1 MLPPGSKAPALVQF
15 IRWMRSPA
23 RETEALGARYGD
35 AFTVKSP
42 LFGDIACF
50 SHPDAVKEIFTGDP
64 AVFHAGDASAAFEF
78 FLGPESVL
86 VLDRAPHLHVRRLML
101 PAFHGE
107 RMLHYTAAIHDATH
121 REVAKLTPGTR
132 LALHPL
138 FQRITLN
145 VILRA
150 VLGLDDGP
158 ALEAVRGPMVE
169 TLRLV
174 LSPWGMI
181 WSKPSLRKDLGP
193 LTPWAAIRR
202 SIDAVDQVLLGHIAA
217 HRRGEGDPGDVLT
230 MLVQAVDEEGKGF
243 DDRAIR
249 DQIVTLLLAGHETS
263 ATSLS
268 WTFEEILRA
277 PGEQDRL
284 LAEAAGVLGGSPVTS
299 EHLPRLERVDS
310 VVKESLRLHP
320 VTGTAAR
327 VLKAPAKVGGYDLPA
342 GVMIGVMLNLL
353 HRRPDLYPDPEH
365 FQGDRFIGKK
375 LDPYTWAP
383 FGGGIRRCL
392 GMAFALHEMKVMLA
406 TISGMGLRLSLERPG
421 PVEETLR
428 GSVFAP
434 KGGTR
439 VLVEAIRPT
448 SG

>member
-1 MLPPGSKAPALVQF
+1 M

-23 RETEALGARYGD
+23 RVTEALGARWGD
-35 AFTVKSP
+35 AFTVKNP
-42 LFGDIACF
+42 LLGTIVCF
-50 SHPDAVKEIFTGDP
+50 SHPEAVKQVFTGDP
-64 AVFHAGDASAAFEF
+64 AVFHAGEVNAAFEF
-78 FLGPESVL
+78 FLGPQSVL
-86 VLDRAPHLHVRRLML
+86 VLDGAPHLHVRRLMM

-107 RMLHYTAAIHDATH
+107 RMLHYTAAIRDATR
-121 REVAKLTPGTR
+121 REVTKLAPGQR

-138 FQRITLN
+138 FQAITLE
-145 VILRA
+145 VILRG

-158 ALEAVRGPMVE
+158 SLSAVRDPMVE
-169 TLRLV
+169 MLRLV

-181 WSKPSLRKDLGP
+181 WSKPALRKDLGP

-202 SIDAVDQVLLGHIAA
+202 SIEAVDQALFPHIAA
-217 HRRGEGDPGDVLT
+217 HRRGEGDPGDVLS
-230 MLVQAVDEEGKGF
+230 MLVQAVDEDGRGF

-249 DQIVTLLLAGHETS
+249 DQIITLLLAGHETS

-284 LAEAAGVLGGSPVTS
+284 LAEAEGVLAGATVTP

-320 VTGTAAR
+320 VTGTVAR
-327 VLKAPAKVGGYDLPA
+327 RLKAPATLGGYDLPA
-342 GVMIGVMLNLL
+342 GVMIGLMLHLL
-353 HRRPDLYPDPEH
+353 HRRPELYPDPSA
-365 FQGDRFIGKK
+365 FVGDRFIGKK

-383 FGGGIRRCL
+383 FGGGVHRCL

-406 TISGMGLRLSLERPG
+406 TMLGAGLRLSLERPE
-421 PVEETLR
+421 PVEATLR
-428 GSVFAP
+428 GFIYAP
-434 KGGTR
+434 AGGTR
-439 VLVEAIRPT
+439 VVVEAVNRT
-448 SG
+448 